1 MAIEYTFQLCTATP
15 AEVISR
21 LLVPEVWYLTTH
33 KTATGLRI
41 TVHPVSRPNL
51 VLGEPEISV
60 GFRLDKFEEPGP
72 QYDEIAG
79 HVVTLLTAEAGDAVL
94 QQDFERIFLLRRGT
108 QLVVSESFWA
118 PELLPWP
125 FERRATMPYPE
136 D

>member
-21 LLVPEVWYLTTH
+21 LLVPEVWHLTTH

-41 TVHPVSRPNL
+41 TVHHDSRPNL
-51 VLGEPEISV
+51 VLCEPEIGV

-79 HVVTLLTAEAGDAVL
+79 HVVTLLTAEPGDAVL
-94 QQDFERIFLLRRGT
+94 QQDFERILLLRRGDEL
-108 QLVVSESFWA
+108 LVGDGFWR
-118 PELLPWP
+118 PDLLPWP
-125 FERRATMPYPE
+125 FVRTTMAYPE